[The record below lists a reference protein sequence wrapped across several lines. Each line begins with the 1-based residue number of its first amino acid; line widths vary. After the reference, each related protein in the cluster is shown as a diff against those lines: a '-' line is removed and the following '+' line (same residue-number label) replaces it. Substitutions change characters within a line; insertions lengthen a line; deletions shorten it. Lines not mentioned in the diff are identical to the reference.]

1 MIICFARCWC
11 SLWGCFVWL
20 IRAAAKDPNLP
31 APPPPHTHTTG
42 ENDRMW
48 RSDGWRGGGGK
59 HSSLPAAVFMLT
71 LTRALISSCPPPQ
84 RTYHRE
90 ASVTSLVRM
99 ERKEGGG
106 GWLAFRSLIFTASL
120 NPWPSMIAFKAVK
133 PQHPSLSFIIYVCG
147 LRGGGGGKLKVNAR

>member
-1 MIICFARCWC
+1 MGLFFFLFSFPPSLHFLEGSKQSILSLFLFPVIALFCWSMIICFACCWC
-11 SLWGCFVWL
+11 SLWDCFVWL

-31 APPPPHTHTTG
+31 PPPTTE

-48 RSDGWRGGGGK
+48 RSDGEGGK

-71 LTRALISSCPPPQ
+71 LTRALISSRPPPQ

-99 ERKEGGG
+99 ER
-106 GWLAFRSLIFTASL
+106 
-120 NPWPSMIAFKAVK
+120 
-133 PQHPSLSFIIYVCG
+133 
-147 LRGGGGGKLKVNAR
+147 RGGRLAGFQKPHFYCLTKPVAQYDRF

>member
-31 APPPPHTHTTG
+31 ASPSPPPNNRRERTTECG
-42 ENDRMW
+42 DRM
-48 RSDGWRGGGGK
+48 DGEGGGK

-147 LRGGGGGKLKVNAR
+147 LRGGGGGKTKS

>member
-31 APPPPHTHTTG
+31 ASPPPHTHTTG

-48 RSDGWRGGGGK
+48 RSDGWRGGGETLQPARCCVYADSDAGINFIM
-59 HSSLPAAVFMLT
+59 SSATAYL
-71 LTRALISSCPPPQ
+71 SS
-84 RTYHRE
+84 RGFGYVSRSDGE
-90 ASVTSLVRM
+90 
-99 ERKEGGG
+99 ERGGGG

-147 LRGGGGGKLKVNAR
+147 LRGGGGGEKTKS